1 MELVDR
7 KSRGKARI
15 AVFVSGGGTN
25 LQALIDEEKAGK
37 FPDAE
42 IVLVVSGSR
51 DAYALKRAENAG
63 IETVVCVG
71 KDREADMLKALREHG
86 IDMVVL
92 AGYLKILSSKFIDNV
107 GIPVINI
114 HPALLPKHGG
124 KGCYGLHVHEQVLE
138 AGEKETGA
146 TVHYVN
152 EITDGGEIIIQRS
165 VAVEDGDTPEIL
177 QRRVMEQ
184 AEWKILPEAVRIV
197 SRKILKNK

>member
-7 KSRGKARI
+7 ENREKVRI

-25 LQALIDEEKAGK
+25 LQALINEEKAGK

-165 VAVEDGDTPEIL
+165 VAVKDGDTPEIL

-197 SRKILKNK
+197 SRKILKDK

>member
-7 KSRGKARI
+7 ENREKVRI

-25 LQALIDEEKAGK
+25 LQALINEEKAGK

-42 IVLVVSGSR
+42 ICLVVSGSR

-71 KDREADMLKALREHG
+71 KDREADMLKALREYG

-92 AGYLKILSSKFIDNV
+92 AGYLKILSSKFIDDV
-107 GIPVINI
+107 GIPIINI

-124 KGCYGLHVHEQVLE
+124 KGCYGLNVHEQVIE

-152 EITDGGEIIIQRS
+152 EITDGGEIIIQRP

-197 SRKILKNK
+197 SRKILKDK